1 MIAPSPDA
9 TLPTGVNDAT
19 VLLAAVEEGDPEAP
33 GKLLELVYTELRRL
47 AASKMAR
54 EAPGQTLQPT
64 ALVHEAW
71 LRLVAAKNLKFE
83 NRAQFF
89 SSAAEAMRRILIDRA
104 RRKLAQRHGGGQ
116 THVDA
121 DAIEL
126 AAPDQDQRLLEVHEV
141 LDKFALE
148 HAVHARVVM
157 LRYFVGMTNEETS
170 EILGVSVAT
179 VKNYWT
185 FARTWLFQE
194 IKNSSPQ

>member
-1 MIAPSPDA
+1 MS
-9 TLPTGVNDAT
+9 DAT

-33 GKLLELVYTELRRL
+33 GKLLELVYTELRHL

-54 EAPGQTLQPT
+54 ETPGQTLQPT

-71 LRLVAAKNLKFE
+71 LRLVGAKNLKFE

-89 SSAAEAMRRILIDRA
+89 SAAAEAMRRILIDRA
-104 RRKLAQRHGGGQ
+104 RRKLAQRRGGGRDR
-116 THVDA
+116 VDLGTV
-121 DAIEL
+121 DL
-126 AAPDQDQRLLEVHEV
+126 AAPDQDQRLLDVHEV
-141 LDKFALE
+141 LDKFTSE
-148 HAVHARVVM
+148 HPVHARVVM

-170 EILGVSVAT
+170 EILGLSVAT

-194 IKNSSPQ
+194 IKNS